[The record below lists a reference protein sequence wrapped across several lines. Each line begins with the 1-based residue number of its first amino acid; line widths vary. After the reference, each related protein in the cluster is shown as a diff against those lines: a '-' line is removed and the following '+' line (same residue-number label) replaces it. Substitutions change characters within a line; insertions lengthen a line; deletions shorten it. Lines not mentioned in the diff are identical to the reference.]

1 MTLSVLQH
9 YWWFIVSLLG
19 ALLVFMMFV
28 QGGQSLAMQLA
39 KNEEEEK
46 YVYNSLGRKWELGFT
61 VLIMFGGALYA
72 AFPLFYSVSFGGAYW
87 VWYIILFSFV
97 VQAVSYEYRTKPNN
111 ILGKKIYHIFLY
123 FNGFIGTILIGA
135 AVGTFFTGSN
145 FKVNGITREL
155 TWGVAKDGINLRGLE
170 AAISFNHGALFNLA
184 FGLMLLFLVRVTG
197 ALWVNNNVVNENIR
211 EKAQKL
217 AKINFFLFLPF
228 FLIVVGMLLT
238 MKGYFVDPK
247 TGIVSLVKGH
257 YLNNLLA
264 NGAFKLII
272 FLIGTVTFIAGVFI
286 GAFKGQRIGF
296 WIANGGV
303 VFVVL
308 AIFMVAGY
316 GNTAFYPSY
325 ADLQSSLTIQNASG
339 SLTGLK
345 TMFYV
350 SLAVPL
356 VLVEVGYTWY
366 VMRKPINEEDVE
378 DKHAY

>member
-1 MTLSVLQH
+1 MTHSILQH

-19 ALLVFMMFV
+19 GLLVFMMFV

-39 KNEEEEK
+39 KTDEEEK

-61 VLIMFGGALYA
+61 TLVMFGGALYA

-87 VWYIILFSFV
+87 VWMIILFSFV

-111 ILGKKIYHIFLY
+111 ILGKKLYHGFLY

-135 AVGTFFTGSN
+135 AVATFFTGSN
-145 FKVNGITREL
+145 FSVHGITRQL
-155 TWGVAKDGINLRGLE
+155 VWGTATDGINLRGLE
-170 AAISFNHGALFNLA
+170 AAISFNHGALFNVL

-197 ALWVNNNVVNENIR
+197 ALWVNNNVTNETIR
-211 EKAQKL
+211 ERSRKL
-217 AKINFFLFLPF
+217 AKINFFILLPLLLAV
-228 FLIVVGMLLT
+228 LIMLVT

-247 TGIVSLVKGH
+247 TQVVSLVDGH
-257 YLNNLLA
+257 YLNNLLL

-272 FLIGTVTFIAGVFI
+272 LLVGAVVFVYGVFM
-286 GAFKGQRIGF
+286 GAFQNKRIGF
-296 WIANGGV
+296 WVANTGV
-303 VFVVL
+303 LLVVL
-308 AIFMVAGY
+308 VLFMLAGY
-316 GNTAFYPSY
+316 GNTSFYPSY

-339 SLTGLK
+339 SLVGLK

-350 SLAVPL
+350 SFGVPL
-356 VLVEVGYTWY
+356 VLFEVGYTWY